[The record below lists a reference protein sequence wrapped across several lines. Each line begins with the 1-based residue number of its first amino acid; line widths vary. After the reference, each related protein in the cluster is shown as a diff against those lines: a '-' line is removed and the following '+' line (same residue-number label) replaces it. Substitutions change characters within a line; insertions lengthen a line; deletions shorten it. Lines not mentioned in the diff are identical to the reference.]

1 MMMRSDTTVTQRR
14 QSRACRAKASGPTP
28 CDFPSRNDQSQTSF
42 SMPSPSCSQQEL
54 EDELRQLLCFLN

>member
-14 QSRACRAKASGPTP
+14 QSRAWRAKASGPTS

-42 SMPSPSCSQQEL
+42 PVASTSCSQQESA
-54 EDELRQLLCFLN
+54 DELRQLLSFLN